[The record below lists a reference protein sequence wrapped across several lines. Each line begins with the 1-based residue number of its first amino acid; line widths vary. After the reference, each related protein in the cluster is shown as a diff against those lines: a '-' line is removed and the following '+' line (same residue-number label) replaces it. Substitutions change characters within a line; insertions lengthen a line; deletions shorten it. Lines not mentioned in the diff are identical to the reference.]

1 MGLIEPICH
10 RPGASLA
17 LLGVALAGLL
27 GCSGLGGTTQLP
39 LDARTLEP
47 PVFVNR
53 TEMPGLEA
61 DLAKEVALAVE
72 KNGRLIIK
80 AGEADLKLTGEVQSF
95 KVIPLRFDEFGAP
108 IQFKMLLAVDLEL
121 TDNKRGA
128 QLWTTHRLVHLTP
141 LPSDAK
147 ADSFDSNN
155 SSTLFISHTY
165 WGLNR
170 LGEMPVDRELIR
182 QKLIRIA
189 AEKIYVKLVTGF
201 YGGTP

>member
-1 MGLIEPICH
+1 MGLIKAIRH
-10 RPGASLA
+10 RPGASLT

-47 PVFVNR
+47 PAFANR

-72 KNGRLIIK
+72 KNGRLAIK
-80 AGEADLKLTGEVQSF
+80 ADAADLKLTGEVQSF
-95 KVIPLRFDEFGAP
+95 KVIPLRYDEFGTP

-121 TDNKRGA
+121 ADNERGV

-141 LPSDAK
+141 LPSNAK
-147 ADSFDSNN
+147 ADSFDSMN
-155 SSTLFISHTY
+155 SSTLIVDQTY
-165 WGLNR
+165 WGPNR
-170 LGEMPVDRELIR
+170 LGETPGDRELIKQR
-182 QKLIRIA
+182 IIRTA
-189 AEKIYVKLVTGF
+189 AEKIHEKLVTGF
-201 YGGTP
+201 YGGQP